1 MTTKAQKMANQ
12 KNALLSTGPKSQQGK
27 SIASLNSLKHG
38 LLTKKLVL
46 KEENCKELQ
55 LLREQYYAVLNPF
68 GAIEELM
75 VEKIINAAWRLQRLT
90 KAETEAFEEKDYCY
104 GSSRRLIQAFSGMNG
119 VLRCRCRNGI
129 FIIDIH
135 HWRFRRRRYLAWRH
149 GRGSEER
156 SCVATAAVLPEPE
169 YS

>member
-75 VEKIINAAWRLQRLT
+75 VEKIINAAW
-90 KAETEAFEEKDYCY
+90 
-104 GSSRRLIQAFSGMNG
+104 
-119 VLRCRCRNGI
+119 
-129 FIIDIH
+129 
-135 HWRFRRRRYLAWRH
+135 
-149 GRGSEER
+149 
-156 SCVATAAVLPEPE
+156 
-169 YS
+169 